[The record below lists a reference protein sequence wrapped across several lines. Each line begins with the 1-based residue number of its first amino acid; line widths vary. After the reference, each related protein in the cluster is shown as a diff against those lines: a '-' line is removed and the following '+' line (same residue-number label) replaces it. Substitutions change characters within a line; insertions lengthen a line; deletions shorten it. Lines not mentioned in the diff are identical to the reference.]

1 MTDEPAAHRLT
12 PLAQRHDALLDALD
26 AYAAALNEAITDALA
41 DGATARARSLAAFA
55 HLALGSL
62 AASVQQQQQQ
72 ATERLRRLSTPNEPI
87 SSRPGI
93 ESDLLQTPLSARKI
107 G

>member
-1 MTDEPAAHRLT
+1 MTDAPAAHRLT
-12 PLAQRHDALLDALD
+12 PLAQRHDALLDALE

-62 AASVQQQQQQ
+62 AASVQQQQLQ
-72 ATERLRRLSTPNEPI
+72 ATERLRRLGTPNESI
-87 SSRPGI
+87 SSRPKI
-93 ESDLLQTPLSARKI
+93 ESDLQTPLSARNI

>member
-12 PLAQRHDALLDALD
+12 PLAQRHDALLDTLD
-26 AYAAALNEAITDALA
+26 AYAATLNEAITDALA
-41 DGATARARSLAAFA
+41 DGATARARALAAFA

-62 AASVQQQQQQ
+62 AASVQEQQQQ
-72 ATERLRRLSTPNEPI
+72 ATERLRRLGAPTEPT
-87 SSRPGI
+87 SSRPVLDPGG
-93 ESDLLQTPLSARKI
+93 QTAPSARKI

>member
-1 MTDEPAAHRLT
+1 MTNEPAAHRLT

-72 ATERLRRLSTPNEPI
+72 ATERLRRLGAPPEPI

-93 ESDLLQTPLSARKI
+93 ESDLQIPPSARKI

>member
-1 MTDEPAAHRLT
+1 MTDAPAAHRLT
-12 PLAQRHDALLDALD
+12 PLAQRHDALLDALE

-62 AASVQQQQQQ
+62 AASVQQQQLQ
-72 ATERLRRLSTPNEPI
+72 ATERLRRLGTPNEPI
-87 SSRPGI
+87 SSRPRI
-93 ESDLLQTPLSARKI
+93 ESDLQTPPSARNI